1 MGDYQ
6 SVNAEIE
13 DYLSTRLPN
22 DQPTKELQTHNNTT
36 DLKYLLESLHY
47 TYNEINS
54 SLKANNPDGIRDAIL
69 RNDIK
74 MSMVNESLLESLR
87 KITNDKDELKN
98 DNKKLLRDK
107 KELLEQLSKS
117 KIALN
122 RIESNN
128 SISKSSINELN
139 RIISDQKDKI
149 NQYITTVQKSKVECN
164 SLKTKLADL
173 KNLRLKTTERFSSYE
188 HEMESLNK
196 LVLDREEVIRKLGA
210 ENKSEVNKNLT
221 IKTKIDELERSVEKL
236 TQQLEFKEKSLTLC
250 NEEMSKLISSN
261 KKYQSENEKYKN
273 GSTYYENLYK
283 NLNSQNSYLTY
294 QLNKMIKC
302 EEYSK
307 EGFKFFEEAEEK
319 EKKYKKKISKLKSMC
334 DKLNDEN
341 DLLKEKLEDKLYKVN
356 PADNTLT
363 LNEKVDDLIKINK
376 EYKNKILQLENQISY
391 QNEQYKNNKNRN
403 DNQKVNFNINN
414 REFKIKNDKDTTI
427 NLNNKFDLNELK
439 RKYKLDNERS
449 TYNPN
454 TFKRQTNFNNI
465 KEPKIYFNDLRDI
478 NLSRNYE
485 EEIKYQ
491 AMPGGLTLMSDNSNL
506 YEQKLDFDYEKDKM
520 NNMKVNEDLIRKMV
534 ELNTKV
540 RNSNKDEKNLMIEKY
555 NEQLNDEL
563 NNEVDYNPF
572 DVPSEDSIGSFH
584 TTSTLKEMLA
594 RTDNLKRKFESLD
607 NELGKIKNTD
617 LGETE
622 KLRNQIRTYNSYYSD
637 MNVDDPDIL

>member
-54 SLKANNPDGIRDAIL
+54 CLKANNPDGVRDAIL

-87 KITNDKDELKN
+87 KITNDKDELMN

-173 KNLRLKTTERFSSYE
+173 ENLRLKTTERFSSYE

-221 IKTKIDELERSVEKL
+221 IKTKIDELERTVEKL
-236 TQQLEFKEKSLTLC
+236 TQQLEFKEKSLSLC

-319 EKKYKKKISKLKSMC
+319 EKKYKKKISKLKSIC
-334 DKLNDEN
+334 DKLNNEN

-465 KEPKIYFNDLRDI
+465 REPKIYFNDLRDI

-485 EEIKYQ
+485 EEIKHQ

-617 LGETE
+617 LDETE